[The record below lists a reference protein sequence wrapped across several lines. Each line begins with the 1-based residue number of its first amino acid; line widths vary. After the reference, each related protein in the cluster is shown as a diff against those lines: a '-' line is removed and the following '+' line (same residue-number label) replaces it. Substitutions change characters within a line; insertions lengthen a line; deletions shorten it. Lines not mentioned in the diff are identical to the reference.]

1 MNQKPMKSNYF
12 AIIASCLYLFST
24 SLNAQTS
31 ETKVIRDL
39 ITPRHNI
46 FYPDSVPNLWV
57 EPLTEKSREMPLPG
71 GIKASTAKKV
81 NDERTEFLKSKNIK
95 KRSVHGSET
104 ANPVSLNPEIQK
116 NINGFLGTGTP
127 NDNHIAV
134 ANNGQIISVMNTTI
148 RVHNDT
154 GKVIKS
160 WSLQFYPNTN
170 NKVDNLPTLDR
181 IYDPR
186 VVYDPYED
194 RFIVLYMHGTT
205 DKTSFIVV
213 GFSSAGD
220 PLKPWNVYMVTGNP
234 VGDSVWSDYP
244 IVSQTKEDF
253 FFTVNLLGNGASW
266 EEGFR
271 ESLIWQLRK
280 SDGYEG
286 KPLRKNVYTNIK
298 HNGIIVRNI
307 CPAQNGP
314 MPNGT
319 DNYFVSVKSVSE
331 KNDTVYIHKITN
343 TQASGMASHE
353 LLALKTNQFYGFP
366 PNALQPDTGFKFRLR
381 TNDTRV
387 LTAIRDGDHIQF
399 MQNSMNFETKQA
411 HLMHSHVYIN
421 KPNFVSSF
429 SWDADIRSHLITHDS
444 LEFGYPA
451 MAFVS
456 DRNGDPSTITTA
468 VYTSQYHMPGMGVI
482 YQNRYGEYS
491 DFLKI
496 KEGQT
501 RIAYF
506 GIDPDMQRWGDYEG
520 IQWKFNE
527 PGVFYTVGSYGRNN
541 AMSSFISRIKIADS
555 VWKQPIAS
563 VRIFPVPSNNGI
575 VNIEW
580 KGQLNETMQGV
591 LTKLSGASST
601 NDHGQHSFIFTPVTG
616 TNIYRLHTHNL
627 SPGVYVLNLYKNTP
641 IDNLERLKHPKKEAI
656 HTQKIIIE

>member
-1 MNQKPMKSNYF
+1 MKSK
-12 AIIASCLYLFST
+12 YLALFTLCCGIPFSNT
-24 SLNAQTS
+24 FAQTS
-31 ETKVIRDL
+31 EAKIIRDL
-39 ITPRHNI
+39 VTPLHHV
-46 FYPDSVPNLWV
+46 FYPDSVPDVWI
-57 EPLTEKSREMPLPG
+57 EPYSEAAKEMPLPG
-71 GIKASTAKKV
+71 GIKASVSKKV
-81 NDERTEFLKSKNIK
+81 NDERTAFLNSNTIK
-95 KRSVHGSET
+95 KRGVYGSKAVT
-104 ANPVSLNPEIQK
+104 PSAINPEIDK
-116 NINGFLGTGTP
+116 NFNGFLGTGTP

-134 ANNGQIISVMNTTI
+134 ANDGKFISVMNTTI

-160 WSLQFYPNTN
+160 WSLQFFPNTN
-170 NKVDNLPTLDR
+170 QKIDNLPTLDR

-186 VVYDPYED
+186 VVYDPFED

-213 GFSSAGD
+213 GFSSPSD

-244 IVSQTKEDF
+244 IVSQSKEDL

-286 KPLRKNVYTNIK
+286 IPLRKNVYTNIK

-314 MPNGT
+314 MPDGT

-343 TQASGMASHE
+343 TQASGIASHE
-353 LLALKTNQFYGFP
+353 LLALKTNQYYGFP
-366 PNALQPDTGFKFRLR
+366 PNALQPDTGFRYRLR

-387 LTAIRDGDHIQF
+387 LTAIRDGNHIQF
-399 MQNSMNFETKQA
+399 MQNSMNFESKQA
-411 HLMHSHVYIN
+411 HLMHSHVYI
-421 KPNFVSSF
+421 KEPDYFSSF
-429 SWDADIRSHLITHDS
+429 SWDAEIRSHLITDDT

-456 DRNGDPSTITTA
+456 DRKGDPSTITTA
-468 VYTSQYHMPGMGVI
+468 VYTSINHMPGMGVI

-491 DFLKI
+491 EFLKI

-527 PGVFYTVGSYGRNN
+527 PGVFYAVGSYGRNN
-541 AMSSFISRIKIADS
+541 AMSSFISRIKISDS
-555 VWKQPIAS
+555 VWKQPVEQ
-563 VRIFPVPSNNGI
+563 VRIFPIPSNNGI

-580 KGQLNETMQGV
+580 KGKTDETLQGV
-591 LTKLSGASST
+591 LTKISGSTVT
-601 NDHGQHSFIFTPVTG
+601 NDHGQHSFIFTPFTG

-627 SPGVYVLNLYKNTP
+627 SPGVYILNLYNHSST
-641 IDNLERLKHPKKEAI
+641 DNLERIKHPKKDAVY
-656 HTQKIIIE
+656 TQKIIIE